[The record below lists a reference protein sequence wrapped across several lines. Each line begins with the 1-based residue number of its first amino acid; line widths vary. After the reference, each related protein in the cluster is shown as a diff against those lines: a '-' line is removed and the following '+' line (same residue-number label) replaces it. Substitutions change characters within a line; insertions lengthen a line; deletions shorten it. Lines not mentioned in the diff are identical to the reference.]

1 MTPPK
6 TLGCVHKSIANKN
19 YRGDSMLSPTVND
32 SKQTSQYLTRINR
45 PLYIVST
52 QLLIRHSNI

>member
-32 SKQTSQYLTRINR
+32 SKQISQYLTRINHE
-45 PLYIVST
+45 
-52 QLLIRHSNI
+52 LLEQ